1 MKAMTIPA
9 ARAAV
14 TWQNKNFPAWD
25 HAKVK
30 AKAGCCSR
38 GAPTNSSCALCF
50 SAKLCRDG
58 PGVETSLCFNAP
70 RRGEGVRL
78 PFYQAF
84 GNSFRLSAMGVDSGA
99 GGGTGSAR
107 RRRERRLLQFLR
119 HDRLSLALALSVNE
133 HHTSRG
139 QRKDRAGGEAREV
152 LHAPRSG
159 SATPL
164 HPTPRVPGHP
174 VWVSRGG
181 HRNGSQMRTMEQ
193 LADVVPMVQ
202 ILDIP
207 VPQMVEQLADI
218 MRFFDTLVVPEQVIE
233 VPKIPAFRCPCAH
246 RRARSAAGGTAGGSA
261 DDRIII
267 LVAADCGAAR
277 RHSSSW
283 RWRTKFWSSRFF
295 LWTEFNSDAF
305 LSETLF

>member
-1 MKAMTIPA
+1 MLF
-9 ARAAV
+9 AR
-14 TWQNKNFPAWD
+14 
-25 HAKVK
+25 
-30 AKAGCCSR
+30 R
-38 GAPTNSSCALCF
+38 ALEQF
-50 SAKLCRDG
+50 LCI
-58 PGVETSLCFNAP
+58 L
-70 RRGEGVRL
+70 L
-78 PFYQAF
+78 L
-84 GNSFRLSAMGVDSGA
+84 RLSAMGVDSGA

-139 QRKDRAGGEAREV
+139 QRKDRAGEEAREV
-152 LHAPRSG
+152 LHGHVPEAPPPSSPQG
-159 SATPL
+159 SRPPCL
-164 HPTPRVPGHP
+164 GEPRGPQE
-174 VWVSRGG
+174 RI
-181 HRNGSQMRTMEQ
+181 QMRTMEQ